1 MKKFLCFVFAF
12 IFIVDSAH
20 AWGPEGHAIIAD
32 IAEAHLTDAAR
43 SKLQTLL
50 ALENHSH
57 LDEVSSWPD
66 AIRFDH
72 PTTGPGHYVDIPLAE
87 TKYDANRDCP
97 REACIVVKLAEF
109 THQLANPTADDQ
121 SRLEALKWVVHLVGD
136 IHQPLHAED
145 NDDKGGNKI
154 ELSYFNKP
162 TNFHAVWDSGIIVHA
177 LDLHP
182 GPHFTF
188 DHDEVRTA
196 AMELDKGISAW
207 HREQWS
213 APGMVSSINVLA
225 VDWAEQS
232 HVQAQ
237 KAYADLPPSR
247 RPNGWS
253 EQYQEKAWPIAQMQL
268 ERAGVRLAEV
278 LNEALK

>member
-1 MKKFLCFVFAF
+1 MIRPTTIAIAVAMVTTPAF
-12 IFIVDSAH
+12 

-43 SKLQTLL
+43 SKVQSLL
-50 ALENHSH
+50 AMENHTH

-72 PTTGPGHYVDIPLAE
+72 PATGPWHYVDIPLAE
-87 TKYDANRDCP
+87 THYDADRDCP
-97 REACIVVKLAEF
+97 RDACIVVKLAEF
-109 THQLANPTADDQ
+109 TKRLADPSADGQ
-121 SRLEALKWVVHLVGD
+121 ARLEALKWVVHLVGD

-145 NDDKGGNKI
+145 NGDKGGNKI
-154 ELSYFNKP
+154 ELSYFGKP
-162 TNFHAVWDSGIIVHA
+162 TNFHAMWDSGIINHA

-182 GPHFTF
+182 GPHWTF

-196 AMELDKGISAW
+196 AVGLDKGISAW
-207 HREQWS
+207 HLEQWS
-213 APGMVSSINVLA
+213 APGTIGSIGTLSVT
-225 VDWAEQS
+225 WAEQS
-232 HVQAQ
+232 HALAQQA
-237 KAYADLPPSR
+237 YSNLPPSR

-253 EQYQEKAWPIAQMQL
+253 EQYQAAAWPIAQIQL

-278 LNEALK
+278 LNEALR